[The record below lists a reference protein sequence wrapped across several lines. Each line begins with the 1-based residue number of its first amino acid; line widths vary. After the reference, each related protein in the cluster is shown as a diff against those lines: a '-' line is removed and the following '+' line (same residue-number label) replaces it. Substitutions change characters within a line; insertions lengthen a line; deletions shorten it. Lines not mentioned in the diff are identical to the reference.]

1 MLFPMISSLFFL
13 PTLCVCGRWRALP
26 LPKVPHGTITFPDN
40 VHMEF
45 STKSP
50 QKQWQNPRF
59 IIRRQNQTTGNS
71 SNSRRCK
78 CQELAPLLI
87 RTSQGRNSQE
97 FPALSHGRKKCH
109 HPGTQSLSLCNI
121 LFVSKITLFV
131 LDQLV
136 LEALKL
142 GVITRCYY
150 SAGIKLYLVSSPESC
165 RQMRRII
172 WFHLWKCQT
181 LWVNKIHSI
190 FFCLSI
196 LGENRLEI
204 AYKWGVL
211 RERQSICYPLQMHST
226 ATATSVLCER
236 TT

>member
-1 MLFPMISSLFFL
+1 MPGTCPIADKGFQGL
-13 PTLCVCGRWRALP
+13 PT
-26 LPKVPHGTITFPDN
+26 
-40 VHMEF
+40 
-45 STKSP
+45 S
-50 QKQWQNPRF
+50 
-59 IIRRQNQTTGNS
+59 
-71 SNSRRCK
+71 
-78 CQELAPLLI
+78 
-87 RTSQGRNSQE
+87 
-97 FPALSHGRKKCH
+97 SHGRKKCY
-109 HPGTQSLSLCNI
+109 HPGTQSLSLCYI

-131 LDQLV
+131 LDQLI

-142 GVITRCYY
+142 GAITRCYY
-150 SAGIKLYLVSSPESC
+150 SAGIKLYLASNPASC

-172 WFHLWKCQT
+172 WFHPWKCQT

-211 RERQSICYPLQMHST
+211 RIRQYICYPLQMHST
-226 ATATSVLCER
+226 ATATSVLCGR

>member
-1 MLFPMISSLFFL
+1 M
-13 PTLCVCGRWRALP
+13 
-26 LPKVPHGTITFPDN
+26 
-40 VHMEF
+40 
-45 STKSP
+45 TKL
-50 QKQWQNPRF
+50 KF
-59 IIRRQNQTTGNS
+59 IIMNHNWTTGS
-71 SNSRRCK
+71 GSNSGRCK
-78 CQELAPLLI
+78 CLCGNARNMPHCWQGLPRDFQPLPTGGKSAI
-87 RTSQGRNSQE
+87 I
-97 FPALSHGRKKCH
+97 P
-109 HPGTQSLSLCNI
+109 TQDTEP
-121 LFVSKITLFV
+121 VFV
-131 LDQLV
+131 LHIICKQNNPVCPRPARSGGSEIRCHYQV
-136 LEALKL
+136 LLLCGHKVVPSERPA
-142 GVITRCYY
+142 
-150 SAGIKLYLVSSPESC
+150 SC

-211 RERQSICYPLQMHST
+211 RIRQYICYPLQMHST